1 MMGAAAVL
9 PADPALLPWAD
20 TSADERRFRRIAGA
34 VLIVT
39 LLVALIVPYLRISAP
54 APRPMEDVPQRF
66 ARLIEERPAPPPPP
80 PVEDVAP
87 AEPEPAPVPEAA
99 PEPEPAPVPA
109 PVEPPPPSA
118 VAETPAAP
126 VPSARERAARSGLLA
141 LSREIAELR
150 QDNPA
155 RELASQELRDNVTAP
170 SAAPERTVI
179 TSKAGAG
186 SGGIESAAPAARDD
200 TRLAGRETTRVTAP
214 TSPASVAK
222 AAPAQPALAQR
233 TSEEIQRVFDQ
244 NRSALATIHS
254 RALRGNPGLVGTVVF
269 KLTILPSGEVAEVS
283 IVSSELGDEGL
294 ERRLVARVRQFD
306 FGARSDVAVTTI
318 TYPIDFFP
326 G

>member
-1 MMGAAAVL
+1 MMGSAAVL
-9 PADPALLPWAD
+9 PADAPLLPWAD

-54 APRPMEDVPQRF
+54 APRPIEDVPQRF
-66 ARLIEERPAPPPPP
+66 ARLIEERPAPPPPA

-109 PVEPPPPSA
+109 PVEPPPA
-118 VAETPAAP
+118 VTETPAAP

-150 QDNPA
+150 QDNPV
-155 RELASQELRDNVTAP
+155 RELASQELRDTVTAP

-200 TRLAGRETTRVTAP
+200 TRLAGRETTRVIAP
-214 TSPASVAK
+214 TGPASVAK

-283 IVSSELGDEGL
+283 IVSSELGDEAL

-306 FGARSDVAVTTI
+306 FGARSNVAVTTI

>member
-1 MMGAAAVL
+1 MMGSAAVL
-9 PADPALLPWAD
+9 PADAVLLPWAD

-34 VLIVT
+34 VLIAT

-54 APRPMEDVPQRF
+54 APRPIEDVPQRF
-66 ARLIEERPAPPPPP
+66 ARLIEERPAPPPPV

-99 PEPEPAPVPA
+99 PEPEPMPVPA
-109 PVEPPPPSA
+109 PAEPPP
-118 VAETPAAP
+118 VVTETPAAP

-150 QDNPA
+150 QDTPV
-155 RELASQELRDNVTAP
+155 RELASQELRDIVTAP
-170 SAAPERTVI
+170 SATPERIVI

-214 TSPASVAK
+214 TGPASVAK

-254 RALRGNPGLVGTVVF
+254 RALRGNPELVGTVVF

-283 IVSSELGDEGL
+283 IVSSELGDEAL

-306 FGARSDVAVTTI
+306 FGARTDVAVTTI